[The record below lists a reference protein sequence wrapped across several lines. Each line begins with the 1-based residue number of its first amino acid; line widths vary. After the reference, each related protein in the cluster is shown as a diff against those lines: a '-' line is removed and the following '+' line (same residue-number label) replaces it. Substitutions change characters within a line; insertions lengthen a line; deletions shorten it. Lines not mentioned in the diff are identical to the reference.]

1 MADTTAEIAS
11 DKPNPSG
18 RRGPSNTRNAYDRRR
33 RLRHIE
39 EWLVVWSL
47 RAAAGISIV
56 TTIGIVIVLL
66 RQSVGFFGEIPIWE
80 FLGGTTWTPLF
91 KPQNFGVLPLVGG
104 TLLVAGIAGL
114 VSLGLGLGAAIFLS
128 EYAPERVRRVLK
140 PVLEILAGIP
150 TVVYGY
156 FALTFVTPILREI
169 FPDVIIFNALSAGLV
184 MGLMIMPMV
193 STLSE
198 DAMVS
203 VPRSLRNA
211 AYALGS
217 TRFEVATKVVV
228 PAALS
233 GIVASFILAISRAIG
248 ETMIVTI
255 AAGHTPNL
263 TWNPLLSVQA
273 MTAFIVQVAQG
284 ETPQGSLEFK
294 TIFAV
299 GLLLFVMTL
308 VMNIFGRWF
317 VGRYRQV
324 YE

>member
-156 FALTFVTPILREI
+156 FALTFVTPILQGI

>member
-1 MADTTAEIAS
+1 
-11 DKPNPSG
+11 
-18 RRGPSNTRNAYDRRR
+18 
-33 RLRHIE
+33 
-39 EWLVVWSL
+39 
-47 RAAAGISIV
+47 
-56 TTIGIVIVLL
+56 
-66 RQSVGFFGEIPIWE
+66 
-80 FLGGTTWTPLF
+80 
-91 KPQNFGVLPLVGG
+91 
-104 TLLVAGIAGL
+104 
-114 VSLGLGLGAAIFLS
+114 
-128 EYAPERVRRVLK
+128 
-140 PVLEILAGIP
+140 
-150 TVVYGY
+150 
-156 FALTFVTPILREI
+156 
-169 FPDVIIFNALSAGLV
+169 

-233 GIVASFILAISRAIG
+233 GIVASFILAISRAVG

-263 TWNPLLSVQA
+263 TWNPLHSVQA

-308 VMNIFGRWF
+308 IMNIFGRWF